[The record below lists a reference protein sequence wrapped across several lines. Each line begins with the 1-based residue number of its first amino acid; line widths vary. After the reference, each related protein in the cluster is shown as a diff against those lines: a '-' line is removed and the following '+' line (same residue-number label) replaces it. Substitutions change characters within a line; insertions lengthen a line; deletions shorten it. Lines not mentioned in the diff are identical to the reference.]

1 MEVETKKQK
10 VRTNFM
16 KIKLEK
22 KNAKQQQKVFLIKE
36 NSKIVRHFAITFSGL
51 HANPKGSLYL

>member
-22 KNAKQQQKVFLIKE
+22 KNTKQQQKVFLIKE
-36 NSKIVRHFAITFSGL
+36 NSKIVRNFAITFSGL